1 MKEYFFA
8 DAETTGLNA
17 ETDELLSVS
26 IIDHYGR

>member
-8 DAETTGLNA
+8 DAETTELNA